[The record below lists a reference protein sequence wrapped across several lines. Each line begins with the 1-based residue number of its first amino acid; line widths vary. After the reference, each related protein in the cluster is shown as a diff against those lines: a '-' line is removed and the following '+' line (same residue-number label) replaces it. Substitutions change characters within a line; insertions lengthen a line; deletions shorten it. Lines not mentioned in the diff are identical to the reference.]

1 MKGAQQG
8 KRFPYQWM
16 VAFILSGLLCLSSL
30 TWAEVATATESATE
44 TVIAG
49 KMIQDQQAETSNNVT
64 SKSADAVSQPQPPVA
79 NDMAEGES
87 IRALPTL
94 NAPVIDQAHV
104 LSVEEQQAIGQKIR
118 ALHDTGKAQIG
129 VVIVPSTGQEDIFS
143 FAMRI
148 ADQWQL
154 GSAKQD
160 NGLLI
165 AIAINDRRI
174 QILTG
179 YGLEG
184 VIPDIIA
191 NRIINQQITPYFKQG
206 QYAQG
211 INAGLTEIERILNL
225 DPEVAAQA
233 AQELQQRQDQA
244 NREQE
249 AKSKTLSTA
258 LFILIAGAIGS
269 LVVGKRLSASTAAVA
284 GIVAGLVNGAG
295 LITSLLIGGGIFFL
309 LITTL
314 AQTIFQL
321 FLSSGGGGGRGGR
334 GGGGFGGG
342 GYSGGGGGFGG
353 GGASGSW

>member
-1 MKGAQQG
+1 MIGQQQFV
-8 KRFPYQWM
+8 RFLYKW
-16 VAFILSGLLCLSSL
+16 VLAFILSGLLCLSSL
-30 TWAEVATATESATE
+30 TWAEVATATDDAAE
-44 TVIAG
+44 TVVAG
-49 KMIQDQQAETSNNVT
+49 KMIQGQQAASFNNVSST
-64 SKSADAVSQPQPPVA
+64 NADVVPQPPVA

-94 NAPVIDQAHV
+94 NEPVIDQAHI
-104 LSVEEQQAIGQKIR
+104 LSAEDKQAIGQKIR

-129 VVIVPSTGQEDIFS
+129 VVIVPTTGQEDIFG

-165 AIAINDRRI
+165 AIAVNDRRM

-191 NRIINQQITPYFKQG
+191 NRIINQQITPYFKQA

-211 INAGLTEIERILNL
+211 INAGLAEIERLLNL

-233 AQELQQRQDQA
+233 AQELQERQDQA
-244 NREQE
+244 IREQE
-249 AKSKTLSTA
+249 AKSKTFSTA

-269 LVVGKRLSASTAAVA
+269 FVVGKRLSASTAAVA
-284 GIVAGLVNGAG
+284 GTVAGLVNGAG

-309 LITTL
+309 LITAL
-314 AQTIFQL
+314 AQLIFQMVL
-321 FLSSGGGGGRGGR
+321 AGAGRGGR
-334 GGGGFGGG
+334 GSGGGFGGGG

>member
-1 MKGAQQG
+1 MC
-8 KRFPYQWM
+8 
-16 VAFILSGLLCLSSL
+16 VLD
-30 TWAEVATATESATE
+30 E
-44 TVIAG
+44 
-49 KMIQDQQAETSNNVT
+49 
-64 SKSADAVSQPQPPVA
+64 
-79 NDMAEGES
+79 
-87 IRALPTL
+87 
-94 NAPVIDQAHV
+94 PVIDQAHI
-104 LSVEEQQAIGQKIR
+104 LSNEDKQAIGQKIR

-129 VVIVPSTGQEDIFS
+129 VVIVPTTGQEDIFG

-165 AIAINDRRI
+165 AIAVNDRRM

-191 NRIINQQITPYFKQG
+191 NRIIKQQITPYFKQA

-211 INAGLTEIERILNL
+211 INAGLAEIERILNL

-233 AQELQQRQDQA
+233 AQQLQERQDQA
-244 NREQE
+244 IREQE
-249 AKSKTLSTA
+249 AKSKTFSTA
-258 LFILIAGAIGS
+258 IFILIAGAIGS
-269 LVVGKRLSASTAAVA
+269 FVVGKRLSASTAAVA
-284 GIVAGLVNGAG
+284 GTVAGLVNGAG

>member
-1 MKGAQQG
+1 MIVQQQFL
-8 KRFPYQWM
+8 RFSYKWV

-30 TWAEVATATESATE
+30 TWAEVATATDGGAE

-49 KMIQDQQAETSNNVT
+49 KIIQGQQAESSNNVSST
-64 SKSADAVSQPQPPVA
+64 NTDVVPQPPIA

-87 IRALPTL
+87 IRVLPTL
-94 NAPVIDQAHV
+94 NEPVIDQAHI
-104 LSVEEQQAIGQKIR
+104 LSAEDKQAIGQKIR

-129 VVIVPSTGQEDIFS
+129 VVIVPTTGQEDIFG

-165 AIAINDRRI
+165 AIAVNDRRM

-191 NRIINQQITPYFKQG
+191 NRIINQQITPYFKQA

-233 AQELQQRQDQA
+233 AQELQERQDQA
-244 NREQE
+244 IREQE
-249 AKSKTLSTA
+249 AKSKTFSMA

-269 LVVGKRLSASTAAVA
+269 FVVGKRLSASTAAVA
-284 GIVAGLVNGAG
+284 GTVAGLVNGAG

-309 LITTL
+309 LITAL

-321 FLSSGGGGGRGGR
+321 FLSSSGGGGR

>member
-1 MKGAQQG
+1 MIGQQQFV
-8 KRFPYQWM
+8 RFSYKW
-16 VAFILSGLLCLSSL
+16 VLAFILSGLLCLSSL
-30 TWAEVATATESATE
+30 TWAEVATATDGAAE
-44 TVIAG
+44 TVVAG
-49 KMIQDQQAETSNNVT
+49 KIIQGQQAASSNNVSST
-64 SKSADAVSQPQPPVA
+64 NTDTVPQPPVA
-79 NDMAEGES
+79 NDMAESES

-94 NAPVIDQAHV
+94 NEPVIDQAHI
-104 LSVEEQQAIGQKIR
+104 LSAEDKQAIDQKIR
-118 ALHDTGKAQIG
+118 TLHDSGKAQIG
-129 VVIVPSTGQEDIFS
+129 VVIVPTTGQEDIFG

-165 AIAINDRRI
+165 AIAVNDRRM

-184 VIPDIIA
+184 VIPDIVA
-191 NRIINQQITPYFKQG
+191 NRIINQQITPYFKQA

-211 INAGLTEIERILNL
+211 IDAGLAEIERILNL

-233 AQELQQRQDQA
+233 AQELQERQDQA
-244 NREQE
+244 IREQE
-249 AKSKTLSTA
+249 AKSKTFSMA

-269 LVVGKRLSASTAAVA
+269 FVVGKRLSASTAAVA

-309 LITTL
+309 LITAI

-321 FLSSGGGGGRGGR
+321 FLASGGGRGGR
-334 GGGGFGGG
+334 GGDFGGG
-342 GYSGGGGGFGG
+342 GGFSGGGGGFGG

>member
-1 MKGAQQG
+1 
-8 KRFPYQWM
+8 
-16 VAFILSGLLCLSSL
+16 
-30 TWAEVATATESATE
+30 
-44 TVIAG
+44 
-49 KMIQDQQAETSNNVT
+49 
-64 SKSADAVSQPQPPVA
+64 
-79 NDMAEGES
+79 MAEGES

-94 NAPVIDQAHV
+94 NEPVIDQAHI
-104 LSVEEQQAIGQKIR
+104 LSAEDKQAIGQKIR

-129 VVIVPSTGQEDIFS
+129 VVIVPTTGQEDIFG

-165 AIAINDRRI
+165 AIAVNDRRM

-191 NRIINQQITPYFKQG
+191 NRIINQQITPYFKQA

-211 INAGLTEIERILNL
+211 INAGLAEIERILNL

-233 AQELQQRQDQA
+233 AQELQERQDQA
-244 NREQE
+244 IREQE
-249 AKSKTLSTA
+249 AKSKTFSTA

-269 LVVGKRLSASTAAVA
+269 FVVGKRLSASTAAVA
-284 GIVAGLVNGAG
+284 GTVAGLVNGAG

-334 GGGGFGGG
+334 GGGG
-342 GYSGGGGGFGG
+342 YSGGGGGFGG